1 MREELA
7 ETVAMRERAQ
17 REKQHV
23 TVLLQAALLAAQN
36 GGAMDKDVNGKE
48 DPEGDIPVSV
58 DPSEDV
64 VIYNGASTNGD
75 ILKRQPSDGLVE
87 QQCVLRLLHENK
99 KLRAE
104 LLELESEM
112 VREILESIKYKRKR
126 LFHNLLVIMYIRWYF
141 ETQHIEGLMNLF
153 VDRSPA

>member
-7 ETVAMRERAQ
+7 ETVAMQERAQ

-36 GGAMDKDVNGKE
+36 GGAMEEDVNGKE
-48 DPEGDIPVSV
+48 DSEADIPVSA
-58 DPSEDV
+58 DPIEDV
-64 VIYNGASTNGD
+64 VISNGASTNGD
-75 ILKRQPSDGLVE
+75 VLKRQPSDGLVE

-112 VREILESIKYKRKR
+112 VRQTIASIKYKRKQ
-126 LFHNLLVIMYIRWYF
+126 LLADPDKARGCSTNTFII
-141 ETQHIEGLMNLF
+141 N
-153 VDRSPA
+153 

>member
-1 MREELA
+1 MA
-7 ETVAMRERAQ
+7 KRERAQ

-36 GGAMDKDVNGKE
+36 GGAMEEDVNGKD
-48 DPEGDIPVSV
+48 DPEGDIPVSA

-64 VIYNGASTNGD
+64 VISNGAMINGD
-75 ILKRQPSDGLVE
+75 VLKRQPSDGLVE

-112 VREILESIKYKRKR
+112 VRQTLESINYKRKQ
-126 LFHNLLVIMYIRWYF
+126 LFYNLLVFIYICWVCGTLR
-141 ETQHIEGLMNLF
+141 HNILK
-153 VDRSPA
+153 V